1 MNVLRQTAF
10 AAIAILS
17 IASSAHA
24 ASIVVNGS
32 LTGSIE
38 NDAVPTGWSIFEG
51 TPDLMDALD
60 NIGMANVLRFGATPN
75 ASPDGG
81 TWVGLGAD
89 TNYTERFGQVLN
101 GLTVGQSYTVSW
113 YAGNF
118 GYASSVASNSYLGAN
133 AISVMLDGATIGT
146 GAQLAVGSNWFQQ
159 SLTFVASS
167 SSQLLSFK
175 LATSEKAYV
184 SIDGIAVETSA
195 TTAPVPEPETWAL
208 MGIGLCALGL
218 IGRRRQAV

>member
-1 MNVLRQTAF
+1 MHALRYT
-10 AAIAILS
+10 AIAAALLIV
-17 IASSAHA
+17 SSAHA
-24 ASIVVNGS
+24 APVVVNGS
-32 LTGSIE
+32 LSGSIE
-38 NDAVPTGWSIFEG
+38 NNGVPSGWTILEG

-89 TNYTERFGQVLN
+89 TSYTERFGQMLS
-101 GLTVGQSYTVSW
+101 GLTIGQAYTVSW

-118 GYASSVASNSYLGAN
+118 GYASSVAANSYLGAN
-133 AISVMLDGATIGT
+133 AISMMVDGSVIGS
-146 GAQLAVGSNWFQQ
+146 GSAMSVGSNWYQQ

-167 SSQLLSFK
+167 NSQLLSFK

-184 SIDGIAVETSA
+184 SIDGIAIQQA
-195 TTAPVPEPETWAL
+195 TTTPVPEPETWAL
-208 MGIGLCALGL
+208 MGLGLCALGL
-218 IGRRRQAV
+218 IGRRRQSA